1 MKNCINEKIIRARVT
16 DISWERVTVHLKVEI
31 DFFSIEKE
39 VPLFFYAV
47 NGRNRAKAM
56 FQADRQGNCAYL
68 SMNITNPGDCQ
79 CLKMGTYSIVVCDG
93 ERILAKCAID
103 SAFFPFLEERSRSFL
118 HNGRTKSFLVNFC
131 ITENEEELSL
141 LMYVMDAGKLPVKN
155 PSNRELLVNM
165 LKVPVTLFR
174 KNYRRMLWK
183 FLYHHYVRKY
193 RKEKNTVLFMTEQ
206 SKTLGGNL
214 QAVYDRMVERGLDK
228 QYHLILSARPASYEE
243 QTRKSTRE
251 VLKKAA
257 RSKLIFID
265 DHVPL
270 FDWLELNKKTSL
282 IQLWHAGAGFK
293 SSGYSRWGHP
303 GSPAPVSCHRQYKY
317 GIAGSRHIA
326 KFFAEVFGI
335 NEEQILPTGM
345 PRIDQY
351 LNEEYRR
358 KKTEEIYARYPIC
371 KGKKVILFAP
381 TYRGRG
387 RANACYPYEMINF
400 DQLYEF
406 CGNAYVVLFK
416 MHPWVAQPVPVEE
429 CKKDRFADASTFP
442 NINDLFYITDLLIT
456 DYSSNIFEFSLMRK
470 PMLFFAFD
478 KIQYAYS
485 RGFHRDYEAA
495 APGKVCYTFEQLL
508 TALEHQDYEYERVQ
522 DYVEKH
528 FDYLDSGASDRV
540 IDWILL
546 GKLPKD
552 IKKAINQKA
561 ADFRKMNKLDF
572 S

>member
-1 MKNCINEKIIRARVT
+1 
-16 DISWERVTVHLKVEI
+16 
-31 DFFSIEKE
+31 
-39 VPLFFYAV
+39 
-47 NGRNRAKAM
+47 
-56 FQADRQGNCAYL
+56 
-68 SMNITNPGDCQ
+68 
-79 CLKMGTYSIVVCDG
+79 
-93 ERILAKCAID
+93 
-103 SAFFPFLEERSRSFL
+103 
-118 HNGRTKSFLVNFC
+118 
-131 ITENEEELSL
+131 
-141 LMYVMDAGKLPVKN
+141 
-155 PSNRELLVNM
+155 
-165 LKVPVTLFR
+165 
-174 KNYRRMLWK
+174 
-183 FLYHHYVRKY
+183 
-193 RKEKNTVLFMTEQ
+193 MTEQ

-282 IQLWHAGAGFK
+282 VQLWHAGAGFK

-303 GSPAPVSCHRQYKY
+303 GPPAPVSCHRQYKY

-358 KKTEEIYARYPIC
+358 KKTEEIYAQYTIC

-387 RANACYPYEMINF
+387 RANACYPYEMIDF

-456 DYSSNIFEFSLMRK
+456 DYSSNIFEFSLMHK

-508 TALEHQDYEYERVQ
+508 TALEHQDYEYEKVQ